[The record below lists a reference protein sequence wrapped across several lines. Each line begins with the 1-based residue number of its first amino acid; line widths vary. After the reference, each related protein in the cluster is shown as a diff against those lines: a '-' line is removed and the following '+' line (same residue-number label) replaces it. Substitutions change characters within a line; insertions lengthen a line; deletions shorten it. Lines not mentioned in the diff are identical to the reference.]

1 MREIDMNQKLGS
13 IGPYELLGELGRG
26 AMARVW
32 RAWDP
37 NLERE
42 VAIKVP
48 LFDPNL
54 PPAVLEEMGRRFV
67 AEGRVAANLSHPGI
81 VAVYAANVWNGT
93 PAIVMELVDGST
105 LSDLLTVGALSPK
118 VALNIL
124 DQLLDALGY
133 AHAHG
138 VVHRDIKPDNIFVTK
153 TGIVKLADF
162 GIAHVDRG
170 TKHATL
176 AGTVLGTPGYMSP
189 EQARGTEVD
198 GRSDLFSVGVIAH
211 EMLTGHNPFGAG
223 LDADTTTLI
232 YRIVHEPAPELPSSV
247 ASGLPADMR
256 PAIMAALSKDPADRP
271 ATAGDFKMMLH
282 GRVAPNTRT
291 QVVDP
296 ATSWET
302 VRPTPVET
310 PSLVDPTYTTTATS
324 AASSS
329 STTTPPIRRGFPSW
343 LPYVAV
349 AGVCTIAIVVAL
361 ISATSGR
368 GGGTGSGGYS
378 TYLSVD
384 NGYVAIYTSNSTD
397 PYEVTDVA
405 ISQLSPT
412 DAAALGGRIS
422 VSSIDEAHS
431 LVDQY
436 RQAVK
441 DAEAASAQEAQ
452 AAEEAT
458 REAEQRALEEARLKA
473 QQEAEQRAAQE
484 QAQQTQQTQQAEST
498 VSVTIVGADGTSR
511 TETIRRD
518 PGTQRVIPDSNS
530 RLLSESEVNALTDAE
545 RCIAWNEIIAAS
557 NGYAFKNSGLANY
570 FAGCSWYSR
579 NPSAD
584 GGGNL
589 SSNASKNVKLLQ
601 SKTSE
606 WWKHLATN

>member
-1 MREIDMNQKLGS
+1 MNQKLGN
-13 IGPYELLGELGRG
+13 IGPYELRGELGRG

-54 PPAVLEEMGRRFV
+54 PEGVLEEMGRRFV

-81 VAVYAANVWNGT
+81 VAVYAANVWDGI
-93 PAIVMELVDGST
+93 PAIVMELVDGAT
-105 LSDLLTVGALSPK
+105 LSDLLSVGALPPK

-138 VVHRDIKPDNIFVTK
+138 VVHRDVKPDNIFVNK
-153 TGIVKLADF
+153 AGAVKLADF

-170 TKHATL
+170 TMHATL

-211 EMLTGHNPFGAG
+211 EMLTGRNPFGAG
-223 LDADTTTLI
+223 LDADSTTLI

-247 ASGLPADMR
+247 AAGLPADMR
-256 PAIMAALSKDPADRP
+256 PAIMAALSKNPSDRP

-282 GRVAPNTRT
+282 GRVAPTAHT
-291 QVVDP
+291 QVVEP
-296 ATSWET
+296 ADSWNSVRATPAET
-302 VRPTPVET
+302 TP
-310 PSLVDPTYTTTATS
+310 LVDQTYTTTATPS
-324 AASSS
+324 LDTSS
-329 STTTPPIRRGFPSW
+329 STTTPPVRRGLPSW

-361 ISATSGR
+361 ISAMGGS
-368 GGGTGSGGYS
+368 GGGSGSGGYS
-378 TYLSVD
+378 AYLSVD

-422 VSSIDEAHS
+422 VSSIDEAHN
-431 LVDQY
+431 LVEQY
-436 RQAVK
+436 RQAAGA
-441 DAEAASAQEAQ
+441 AEAAAAQEAE

-458 REAEQRALEEARLKA
+458 REAEERALEEARLKA

-484 QAQQTQQTQQAEST
+484 QEQQTQQAEST
-498 VSVTIVGADGTSR
+498 VSISIVGADGTTR
-511 TETIRRD
+511 NETIRRD
-518 PGTQRVIPDSNS
+518 PATQRVIPDSNS
-530 RLLSESEVNALTDAE
+530 RLLSESEVDALTDAE

-589 SSNASKNVKLLQ
+589 SSNASKNVGLLQ
-601 SKTSE
+601 SRTSE